1 MWIRSK
7 VTLIDEFDRKI
18 LEKDKKY
25 WLVHY
30 ETEDVCR
37 VLGTAINNYQS
48 NLYPISFFDVRK
60 G

>member
-37 VLGTAINNYQS
+37 VLGTAINSYQS
-48 NLYPISFFDVRK
+48 NLYPISFFDVRR

>member
-37 VLGTAINNYQS
+37 VLGTEKTTIKVIYI
-48 NLYPISFFDVRK
+48 L
-60 G
+60 